1 MLKLRRILNHAAALR
16 RALIP
21 LAAAFLILGL
31 GLLAVA
37 GGSFAQSTAGVRM
50 AGPVILGYVPG
61 SSSPFLDITQPGMIN
76 LPDWV
81 VNNPMRDDAT
91 SSHKI
96 PAGAVDL
103 SGLPSGGGQTGGLAA
118 VASDSSLT
126 GDGTHDDPLGVASPF
141 TATDHTKLDGI
152 EDRATRDQTPAEIVA
167 GLSGL
172 TGISRLPATAVR
184 DLPSGGSGGLAAVTS
199 DGTLTG
205 NGTSGDPLGVA
216 VAITQAQK
224 TELAAFATVADAAAS
239 QGKYLAID
247 SSGNLVARTGT
258 AAGSAV
264 TIRETGTLSDLNAVS
279 SPVAGELGV
288 VYGDTPANN
297 GVYFRTNTA
306 WSRIADLMPATI
318 PAGHLP
324 VATSSSAGII
334 QASEYIKIA
343 NAIDAQDLHNTPHL
357 TAAQLAEEDAILLD
371 DASVSTGSELKEI
384 SISELDKR
392 WKQTGDGGSIAL
404 SQLPDNT
411 QIVSRAVVSG
421 GNRPWPDD
429 NIQIAGPIQQA
440 RYTSVPAGSVW
451 AKAALRGPGGFLIQP
466 ANFLMRFAKT
476 AYAVQPPIGDLPN
489 LRIVTGQDPNDPLYL
504 TPTLTGLPGDDTYWY
519 ANVAIVRLPADEPN
533 VRLEISEPTELNL
546 ALTDGS
552 VIPADLKFATGA
564 NVTGRAITISEGVF
578 TSQIITDTRQVINGA
593 ITGFQARDNAT
604 SALSRSNLTERLN
617 INSEPHGIVSGAL
630 TLTLTNKSNT
640 NTHFHNDTDTIT
652 VSFTT
657 TIEAIARSNAYNP
670 PNNIGR
676 ILVVTDVVSGST
688 QLGAVVLRAAHDSSG
703 DVGVDLR
710 YESLPATTSAGTFSV
725 GAHLEM
731 VVLGSGAPRGLGTGS
746 WFEYDAKPTDSETS
760 AFADGDLILVK
771 GADNQGAYL
780 KSSTETH
787 ANASTNLGGKT
798 FSLSAN
804 AISQRSGNNDL
815 DYFAR
820 NARGSL
826 PAGGTWTDAPSA
838 LAVMEL
844 GYNHFTL
851 DDGFILIQYSADQS
865 YNGQITITATVA
877 GGNSSAI
884 SLRRVSGSQ
893 RDWRIDGLSANEV
906 HNLRNG
912 SWTFAEPDHQSYR
925 ITHQLTKVLAGAGNE
940 YLLNYSGTTGVTA
953 NAFTTITSPN
963 AAWTRALTADD
974 DNRSLCVQLT
984 LSSHSQTSRPTWSS
998 PMCVNA
1004 GDWRRAAKTANNG
1017 AFAADGIYATGTA
1030 IDAYTT
1036 ANAALSPLAVMIGK
1050 GTGTGEERLAVR
1062 LPAAATEIHRIK
1074 VWLD

>member
-1 MLKLRRILNHAAALR
+1 MPAMLKLR

-21 LAAAFLILGL
+21 AAIAALILTAGVLAAA
-31 GLLAVA
+31 A
-37 GGSFAQSTAGVRM
+37 GTFAQSAAGVRM

-61 SSSPFLDITQPGMIN
+61 STSPFLDITTPGMTN

-141 TATDHTKLDGI
+141 TTADHTKLDGI

-172 TGISRLPATAVR
+172 TGVSRLPATAVQG
-184 DLPSGGSGGLAAVTS
+184 LPSGGSGGLTAVNH
-199 DGTLTG
+199 DGTMTG
-205 NGTSGDPLGVA
+205 DGTSGDPLGVA

-224 TELAAFATVADAAAS
+224 TELAAFATVANAAAS

-247 SSGNLVARTGT
+247 SSGNLVARVGT
-258 AAGSAV
+258 TSSGTTIAEHGTKSDLDDTSPAAG
-264 TIRETGTLSDLNAVS
+264 TIA
-279 SPVAGELGV
+279 V
-288 VYGDTPANN
+288 VYGDTTAND

-306 WSRIADLMPATI
+306 WQKIADRLPATI

-429 NIQIAGPIQQA
+429 NIQIAGPIQQSA
-440 RYTSVPAGSVW
+440 YTTVPAGSVW
-451 AKAALRGPGGFLIQP
+451 AKAALRGPGGFLIEP

-476 AYAVQPPIGDLPN
+476 AYAVQPPIVDLPN

-504 TPTLTGLPGDDTYWY
+504 TPTLTGLSGDDTYWY

-552 VIPADLKFATGA
+552 VIPADLKFETGA

-578 TSQIITDTRQVINGA
+578 TSQIITDTRQVINGT
-593 ITGFQARDNAT
+593 ITGFSASDNRT

-630 TLTLTNKSNT
+630 TLTLSGKSNT
-640 NTHFHNDTDTIT
+640 NTHFHNDADTIT

-657 TIEAIARSNAYNP
+657 TIEAIARSNAFRLANDL
-670 PNNIGR
+670 GH
-676 ILVVTDVVSGST
+676 ILLVTDVVSGSS
-688 QLGAVVLRAAHDSSG
+688 QLGTVVLRAAHDTGG
-703 DVGVDLR
+703 DVGVNLR
-710 YESLPATTSAGTFSV
+710 YEPETSTSSNGTFSV

-771 GADNQGAYL
+771 GATNQGAYL
-780 KSSTETH
+780 KTSTETH
-787 ANASTNLGGKT
+787 GNASTDLGGKT

-826 PAGGTWTDAPSA
+826 PAGGAWNDAPSA

-851 DDGFILIQYSADQS
+851 DDGFILIQYSANQS
-865 YNGQITITATVA
+865 YTGQITITATVA

-884 SLRRVSGSQ
+884 SLRKQSGSQ
-893 RDWRIDGLSANEV
+893 RNWRIDGLSANEV
-906 HNLRNG
+906 HNLRLG
-912 SWTFAEPDHQSYR
+912 SWTFAEPDHQSYN
-925 ITHQLTKVLAGAGNE
+925 ITHQLTKVLAGAGPE
-940 YLLNYSGTTGVTA
+940 YLLEYTPSSSGGFVGLTA
-953 NAFTTITSPN
+953 NRFTTLNNQPN
-963 AAWTRALTADD
+963 WTRALSEDD
-974 DNRSLCVQLT
+974 DHRMLCVQAI
-984 LSSHSQTSRPTWSS
+984 LSLQSTIDRPAWSS
-998 PMCVNA
+998 PMCVKAGEWRNA
-1004 GDWRRAAKTANNG
+1004 ASLADSAAINAN
-1017 AFAADGIYATGTA
+1017 GIYAFGTTVKA
-1030 IDAYTT
+1030 DH
-1036 ANAALSPLAVMIGK
+1036 NSGALNPLTVGITKGAGGKLAVNAPSGAPNLHHA
-1050 GTGTGEERLAVR
+1050 R
-1062 LPAAATEIHRIK
+1062 